1 MEAVHLLYIS
11 TAAIVLVACLPLV
24 KFTTSFFSLFRA
36 YMYTE
41 NCLVLTDTTM
51 QPHHSHT
58 SSSSR
63 TCTLRI
69 RSYNKEIWYSLGTRD
84 AGSSGS
90 HRFLYILRPPAGN
103 RMSRNLN

>member
-1 MEAVHLLYIS
+1 
-11 TAAIVLVACLPLV
+11 
-24 KFTTSFFSLFRA
+24 
-36 YMYTE
+36 MYTE
-41 NCLVLTDTTM
+41 NRLVLADATT
-51 QPHHSHT
+51 QRHHLHI
-58 SSSSR
+58 SSLSR

-103 RMSRNLN
+103 RMLRNLN